1 MKYLIFLA
9 SLNLILFSCNNKEVY
24 STELNCGNEQW
35 DMKNPLKAQFMI
47 DDTTKLYDIGIS
59 LTHTDEYPFQNIYL
73 RIVDDFTGKSI
84 VDTIN
89 INLSNEYGKW
99 IGKGT
104 NEKKIQT
111 LLRKSFKFNKN
122 GKYNIKIEQFTRN
135 SILKDIRK
143 IEFSVL
149 ESEK

>member
-24 STELNCGNEQW
+24 ITELNCGNEQW

-59 LTHTDEYPFQNIYL
+59 LTHTDKYPFQNIYL